1 MSMREMKQALG
12 YGAVAGFAG
21 TVVMT
26 LAQMIE
32 MKLTQREPSDVPA
45 EAVEKTLGIELRE
58 GAQKARV
65 ANATHFVYGTAW
77 GEARGLLSLIGLR
90 GAPATLLHLGLVWG
104 TALRMLP
111 ALELAPPV
119 REWGKKAIAQDLL
132 LHAVYA
138 VAVGGVFDALQRR
151 TGAA

>member
-1 MSMREMKQALG
+1 MSLREIKHSLG
-12 YGAVAGFAG
+12 YGAIAGLAG

-32 MKLTQREPSDVPA
+32 MKLTQREPSKVPA
-45 EAVEKTLGIELRE
+45 EAIEKTLHIELRDE
-58 GAQKARV
+58 AQKARV
-65 ANATHFVYGTAW
+65 TNVVHFAYGTAW
-77 GEARGLLSLIGLR
+77 GEVRGLLSLVGLR
-90 GAPATLLHLGLVWG
+90 GTPATLLHLGLVWG

-111 ALELAPPV
+111 ALDLAPPA

-138 VAVGGVFDALQRR
+138 AAVGGVFDALDRR
-151 TGAA
+151 ARAR